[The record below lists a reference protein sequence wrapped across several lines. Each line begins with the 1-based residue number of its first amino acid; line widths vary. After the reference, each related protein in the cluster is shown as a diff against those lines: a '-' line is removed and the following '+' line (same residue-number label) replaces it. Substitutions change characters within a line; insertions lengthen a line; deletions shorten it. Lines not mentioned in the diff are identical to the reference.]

1 MTVPTASRSDTLKVA
16 AAILG
21 PTLAGGVIKR
31 RPKMLGLLE
40 KLQADTNAVQLMQTL
55 RSRYAA
61 PLVKL
66 AAPGRSFA
74 LVLSADE
81 VGHVLA
87 ESPEP
92 FSPANL
98 EKRKALEKFQPHGV
112 LISKGAERRHR
123 REFTEQALETPR
135 PLHHLTPVVQTNVR
149 EEAGT
154 LPTSGTLDWDQFAAV
169 WWRIVRRLTLGDS
182 ARDDNT
188 TTDLLSL
195 LRRSANWAYLSPRH
209 SGVRERVQ
217 ARLRD
222 HLARAEAGS
231 LAEVIAQTP
240 HTEQDDPASQV
251 GHWLFA
257 FDAAG
262 MVTFRA
268 LALLATHPHARQQSL
283 EETPPDLPY
292 LRASVLDAVRL
303 WPTTPAILRDTTKEV
318 DELPAGTGLLVFTPF
333 FHRDDQNLP
342 YAHSF
347 TPEIWLD
354 GRARQNPALVPFSA
368 GPGEC
373 PARNLVLMVTSVLL
387 AELLSKRDFLLTSGQ
402 KLGPA
407 HPLPSTLD
415 NFGLTFSLRPRR

>member
-1 MTVPTASRSDTLKVA
+1 VTVPTASRLDTLKVA
-16 AAILG
+16 ATVLG
-21 PTLAGGVIKR
+21 PTLAGGVIKP
-31 RPKMLGLLE
+31 RPKVLGLLA
-40 KLQADTNAVQLMQTL
+40 KMQADTSAVRLMQDL
-55 RSRYAA
+55 RSRYGA

-66 AAPGRSFA
+66 AVPGRSFA

-98 EKRKALEKFQPHGV
+98 EKRAALEKFQPHGV
-112 LISKGAERRHR
+112 LISDGGERQR
-123 REFTEQALETPR
+123 RRALNERALETPR
-135 PLHHLTPVVQTNVR
+135 PLHHLTPVVQAKIQ
-149 EEAGT
+149 EEVAM

-169 WWRIVRRLTLGDS
+169 WWRIVRRVVLGDS

-188 TTDLLSL
+188 TTDLLAL

-209 SGVRERVQ
+209 SGLRERVLS
-217 ARLRD
+217 RLRD
-222 HLARAEAGS
+222 HLARAEEGS

-240 HTEQDDPASQV
+240 QSDDDPASQAA
-251 GHWLFA
+251 HWLFA

-262 MVTFRA
+262 MVSFRA
-268 LALLATHPHARQQSL
+268 LALLATHPHARQLAL
-283 EETPPDLPY
+283 EEKPPDLPH
-292 LRASVLDAVRL
+292 LRASVLDTVRL

-318 DELPAGTGLLVFTPF
+318 DGLPAGTGLLVFAPF

-354 GRARQNPALVPFSA
+354 GRAQQNPALVPFSA

-387 AELLSKRDFLLTSGQ
+387 AALLEKRDFLLTSGQ
-402 KLGPA
+402 KLSAA
-407 HPLPSTLD
+407 HALPSTLD
-415 NFGLTFSLRPRR
+415 NFGLVFSVRPRR